1 MGYFLICHIVDSW
14 NLIDLNFAHTVHH
27 HHHDEDDIKLRH
39 MTSSAGTMHSG
50 IKFYLLNASS
60 TVHSLERFFAMKLCF
75 TGFLLIQAVFSC
87 VIMFLYLHIDP
98 LVVAKKMSMKSV
110 NE

>member
-27 HHHDEDDIKLRH
+27 HHHHDEDDIKLKH

-60 TVHSLERFFAMKLCF
+60 TVHGLVHL
-75 TGFLLIQAVFSC
+75 FLQ
-87 VIMFLYLHIDP
+87 
-98 LVVAKKMSMKSV
+98 
-110 NE
+110 